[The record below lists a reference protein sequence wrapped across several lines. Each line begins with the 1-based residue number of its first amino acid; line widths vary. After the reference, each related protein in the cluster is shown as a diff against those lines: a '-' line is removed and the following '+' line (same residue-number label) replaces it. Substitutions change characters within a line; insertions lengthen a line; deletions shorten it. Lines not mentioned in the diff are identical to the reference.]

1 MEDLE
6 ISDRIEIVEKE
17 DEDQEDLEEE
27 EADNTEIW
35 MIPKTINMKDQEPRQ

>member
-35 MIPKTINMKDQEPRQ
+35 MIPKTINTKDQEPRQ